1 MNNKI
6 IIAVDAMGG
15 EDSPKK
21 VINGI
26 ELSLKENND
35 NFFHIYGDKNQI
47 DPLISKNEL
56 ISKNSKI
63 FHSEEM
69 MNDLTDDKR
78 FYINQLF

>member
-47 DPLISKNEL
+47 DPLIN
-56 ISKNSKI
+56 
-63 FHSEEM
+63 
-69 MNDLTDDKR
+69 R
-78 FYINQLF
+78 